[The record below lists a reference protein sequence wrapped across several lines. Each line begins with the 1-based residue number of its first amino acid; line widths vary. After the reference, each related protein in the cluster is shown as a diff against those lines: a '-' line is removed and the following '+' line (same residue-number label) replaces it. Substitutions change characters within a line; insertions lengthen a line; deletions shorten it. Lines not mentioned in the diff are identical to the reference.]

1 MILTLF
7 FSSLSTLLAS
17 INCMLL
23 LCPHRHDSC
32 RRRYRSFSDGDIDG
46 DYKYLMDEQLIM
58 AQSLCVPVSF
68 HHPLHAV
75 SDHST
80 DANKMLS
87 HTNNSEV
94 LDPLRKHPS
103 NSSTPSPP
111 EGLTSVS
118 ADNTFLSGAT
128 SHTAD
133 ASLLKLCQSSA
144 VISNCQ
150 GDNYP
155 LNTSTRMSGESSDI
169 EIKHSTDSLLN
180 NSCPG
185 PSSQLKIIDSA
196 SVAEDGSSI
205 IGESLTA
212 IEGSKNSPSISNVI
226 SIPEMMSNESGR
238 KMIGRG
244 EDAGPYQEIAADG
257 SGSFVTQ
264 LPISTGGGASQRDS
278 ARSTALRNAG
288 TPPSWSWTWG
298 ALPVKSKSK
307 SSTDLILMLENGNA
321 ISPNTV
327 GSSNSLKVSS
337 AQSSKSS
344 TVNVTPNGSVGDSMY
359 GLSSQPATTDIADSV
374 VSDGATSR
382 PHDPT
387 SGSRSSSSI
396 DHVDRLDLVLA
407 MKKVPVE
414 DEEESRKDFIDID
427 RSEGHT
433 HFKDYRGIAN
443 PHSQCS
449 VMTPTPLL
457 SEHDGNLDSNAD
469 QDHQSQVK
477 IPKVDIGQA
486 DGDFM
491 ALSSQSICRA
501 RGSGP
506 QWADSFA
513 DLGSS
518 TFSIYRTKDY
528 HQNQSHKRI
537 SEAGASQP
545 DLLRAFVKG
554 DPSHGDMWQWDVTS
568 PSIKQEIDAIAITV
582 AEEFPSSV
590 LEDRKTPPSEIVQT
604 EVQSFYELR
613 SDQIVEKSI
622 VQDVIKS
629 DGRSVGEGDCDGD
642 TDQEVDTLS
651 LHDIPLDQIS
661 PEPAGGDFYDSDTES
676 YLSLSLDDG
685 EAIKENPLRIKPRKY
700 RYRRVLVPSQEQLQ
714 SLNLC
719 DGENE
724 VSFEL
729 MGQESKG
736 AYSAPLLRNQLF
748 VWPHDA
754 KIVII
759 DIEGAITAVNKGGTG
774 WGMGGFLSAPR
785 TAVHNGVA
793 KLLTNI
799 HGNGYHIL
807 YIAQSTSTALSTK
820 EHLAKV
826 AAGSDIKLPPGPVFQ
841 SPDSLIRT
849 YGAARTDLFK
859 AAALR

>member
-1 MILTLF
+1 
-7 FSSLSTLLAS
+7 
-17 INCMLL
+17 
-23 LCPHRHDSC
+23 
-32 RRRYRSFSDGDIDG
+32 
-46 DYKYLMDEQLIM
+46 M

-68 HHPLHAV
+68 HHCVGIEPPIPSPSLSSRTVDANTKLGHGNNSIALDHLRMHPNKTSTASLPELCASVSLYSASVSGAV
-75 SDHST
+75 SHPADASILNFQHLST
-80 DANKMLS
+80 VKQSCLGDNNLS
-87 HTNNSEV
+87 C
-94 LDPLRKHPS
+94 
-103 NSSTPSPP
+103 
-111 EGLTSVS
+111 TSVS
-118 ADNTFLSGAT
+118 MAGSSSNYDIEQSRGSG
-128 SHTAD
+128 
-133 ASLLKLCQSSA
+133 
-144 VISNCQ
+144 ISNSYQ
-150 GDNYP
+150 GKVTESESVSITEAGSKYP
-155 LNTSTRMSGESSDI
+155 TS
-169 EIKHSTDSLLN
+169 
-180 NSCPG
+180 
-185 PSSQLKIIDSA
+185 
-196 SVAEDGSSI
+196 V
-205 IGESLTA
+205 
-212 IEGSKNSPSISNVI
+212 EGSKNPPPSMTAVVSL
-226 SIPEMMSNESGR
+226 SELQSNESGM
-238 KMIGRG
+238 KLSGSGGNAIPDK
-244 EDAGPYQEIAADG
+244 EVAANG
-257 SGSFVTQ
+257 SGSQQ
-264 LPISTGGGASQRDS
+264 LPVSS
-278 ARSTALRNAG
+278 RSTALRNTG

-327 GSSNSLKVSS
+327 GSPDSLKVST
-337 AQSSKSS
+337 AQSSNSS
-344 TVNVTPNGSVGDSMY
+344 TANVTPNDSVGDRMY
-359 GLSSQPATTDIADSV
+359 GMSSQPAATAIADSAR
-374 VSDGATSR
+374 SHAIHSR
-382 PHDPT
+382 PYDLAP
-387 SGSRSSSSI
+387 GSSSSSSI
-396 DHVDRLDLVLA
+396 DRVDRLDLVIA
-407 MKKVPVE
+407 MTKIPVE
-414 DEEESRKDFIDID
+414 DKEKSRKDFIDID

-433 HFKDYRGIAN
+433 HFNDCIGAEISHC
-443 PHSQCS
+443 P

-457 SEHDGNLDSNAD
+457 SGYDGNIEQSGE

-477 IPKVDIGQA
+477 TAKVDAGHV
-486 DGDFM
+486 DREFM
-491 ALSSQSICRA
+491 ASSSQHNSRP

-506 QWADSFA
+506 QWRDSFA

-518 TFSIYRTKDY
+518 TVSLYRSKDF

-545 DLLRAFVKG
+545 DLLGAYVKG
-554 DPSHGDMWQWDVTS
+554 DPSHGDMWQWDVAS
-568 PSIKQEIDAIAITV
+568 PLIKHDIDAIAITV
-582 AEEFPSSV
+582 ADE
-590 LEDRKTPPSEIVQT
+590 LEDRNTPPMQMIQSET
-604 EVQSFYELR
+604 KNLR
-613 SDQIVEKSI
+613 EICNNQIVEKSI
-622 VQDVIKS
+622 VQDVSIN
-629 DGRSVGEGDCDGD
+629 DGCSIGEGDCDGD

-685 EAIKENPLRIKPRKY
+685 ESIKENPLRPKSRKY

-714 SLNLC
+714 SLDLC

-729 MGQESKG
+729 IGQESKG
-736 AYSAPLLRNQLF
+736 AYSTPLLRNQLF

-759 DIEGAITAVNKGGTG
+759 DIEGAITAVSKGGTG

-807 YIAQSTSTALSTK
+807 YIAQSVSTALGTK

-841 SPDSLIRT
+841 SPDSLIRA